1 MAKVTAVQT
10 NFTGGEI
17 SPKLHGRIDLQK
29 YAASC
34 KTIENY
40 LCFPHGGIVKRS
52 GTRFIAEC
60 KDSANTKRLIPFVF
74 STTQAYILEFGNDYI
89 RFYRNEGQILDSG
102 SAYEIS
108 SPWGE
113 EYLDGL
119 SFTQSADILYVTHPE
134 FKPRKVT
141 RTGHT
146 TWTVTEFDQTDG
158 PFLDVNVSA
167 TTMTPSH
174 SSGSSRTITA
184 SVSTFASTDVGR
196 LIRLKHSSTWGYAK
210 ITGFTSATVVTVT
223 ILNDFGGTGSTVDWR
238 LGAWSDTTGWP
249 SCTTFY
255 QDRLFFGNTTDNP
268 NTVWGSK
275 SGDFE
280 NFASSETDGTVGDS
294 SALVFTLATDQVN
307 AIRWMFGSKQLQL
320 GTSDGPFIMSS
331 GSDNLALTPT
341 NVTVHKE
348 TSDGVAPQIP
358 IGAGKATLYTDR
370 NLRRL
375 RELMYRYDLDGH
387 VSVDLSL
394 IAEHIVSGSTIKGI
408 AYARSPDNL
417 IWVVLADG
425 SLRCCTYEREQ
436 EVVAWH
442 RHIPGG
448 TFGNCTVTVTDYAN
462 IANNSKLVLT
472 KSDGTITTFYSATS
486 STTGKFHSTTSNNQT
501 ATNLKT
507 LIDADSDFTA
517 TVASNVVTIK
527 ETSRAGAS
535 PLTITTGDSTRL
547 AVTSQAQAKVLSI
560 ATIPT
565 NDETEDQLYMIVE
578 RTINGNT
585 KHYVEFLEEVF
596 DTAKGNSV
604 SNAFFVDSGLTY
616 TGASANSV
624 SGLSH
629 LEGETVQVLVDGA
642 VHPNR
647 TVSSGA
653 VSLASSGT
661 EIHVGLAYKAKA
673 VTLDPE
679 VQTETGA
686 SQGKVRRIERATV
699 RVVDTYNLKI
709 AAETLPLE
717 ELDFRDTG
725 GLEAVP
731 FREGAQSMDTITL
744 FTGDKRVLISH
755 TPDRKFNLVIQ
766 HDQAQPC
773 TVLSI
778 MYALVVSDR

>member
-1 MAKVTAVQT
+1 M
-10 NFTGGEI
+10 
-17 SPKLHGRIDLQK
+17 HGRVDLQK
-29 YAASC
+29 YGASC
-34 KTIENY
+34 KTLKNFI
-40 LCFPHGGIVKRS
+40 CFPHGGIVKRS
-52 GTRFIAEC
+52 GTRFVAEC

-146 TWTVTEFDQTDG
+146 TWTVAEFDQTDG
-158 PFLDVNVSA
+158 PYLDQNTSA

-174 SSGSSRTITA
+174 ASGSSRTITA

-210 ITGFTSATVVTVT
+210 VTGFTSATVVTVT
-223 ILNDFGGTGSTVDWR
+223 ILSDFGGTGSTTDWR

-249 SCTTFY
+249 TCVTFY
-255 QDRLFFGNTTDNP
+255 QDRLFFANTTNQP
-268 NTVWGSK
+268 NTVYSSK

-280 NFASSETDGTVGDS
+280 NFAPTATDGAVTDD
-294 SALVFTLATDQVN
+294 SALVFTLATSQVN
-307 AIRWMFGSKQLQL
+307 AIRWMQGARQLQL
-320 GTSDGPFIMSS
+320 GTSDGPFLMSS

-341 NVTVHKE
+341 NVTVNRE
-348 TSDGVAPQIP
+348 TSDGVAAQIP
-358 IGAGKATLYTDR
+358 VTAGRATLFTDR
-370 NLRRL
+370 NKLRI
-375 RELMYRYDLDGH
+375 RELAYKYDIDGF
-387 VSVDLSL
+387 VTPDLSL
-394 IAEHIVSGSTIKGI
+394 IGEHITSGSTIKSI
-408 AYARSPDNL
+408 SYARSPNNL
-417 IWVVLADG
+417 VWALLEDG
-425 SLRCCTYEREQ
+425 GLRCMTYEREQ
-436 EVVAWH
+436 DVVAWH

-448 TFGNCTVTVTDYAN
+448 IFGSCTVTVTDYAN

-472 KSDGTITTFYSATS
+472 KSDGTTTTFNSATS

-507 LIDADSDFTA
+507 LVDADSDFTA

-547 AVTSQAQAKVLSI
+547 AITSQAEAKVLSI
-560 ATIPT
+560 AVIPT
-565 NDETEDQLYMIVE
+565 ATETEDQLYMIVE
-578 RTINGNT
+578 RTINGAT
-585 KHYVEFLEEVF
+585 KHYVEFLEEIF
-596 DTAKGNSV
+596 DTNEGKSV

-616 TGASANSV
+616 TGTSANSV
-624 SGLSH
+624 SGLTH

-661 EIHVGLAYKAKA
+661 EISVGLAYQGKL

-731 FREGAQSMDTITL
+731 FREGAQSMDTVTL

-755 TPDRKFNLVIQ
+755 TPDRKFNLVVQ
-766 HDQAQPC
+766 HDQPQPC
-773 TVLSI
+773 TVLAI

>member
-1 MAKVTAVQT
+1 
-10 NFTGGEI
+10 
-17 SPKLHGRIDLQK
+17 
-29 YAASC
+29 
-34 KTIENY
+34 
-40 LCFPHGGIVKRS
+40 
-52 GTRFIAEC
+52 
-60 KDSANTKRLIPFVF
+60 
-74 STTQAYILEFGNDYI
+74 
-89 RFYRNEGQILDSG
+89 
-102 SAYEIS
+102 
-108 SPWGE
+108 
-113 EYLDGL
+113 
-119 SFTQSADILYVTHPE
+119 
-134 FKPRKVT
+134 
-141 RTGHT
+141 
-146 TWTVTEFDQTDG
+146 
-158 PFLDVNVSA
+158 
-167 TTMTPSH
+167 MTPSH
-174 SSGSSRTITA
+174 ASGSSRTITA

-210 ITGFTSATVVTVT
+210 VTGFTSATVVTVT
-223 ILNDFGGTGSTVDWR
+223 ILSDFGGTGSTTDWR

-249 SCTTFY
+249 TCVTFY
-255 QDRLFFGNTTDNP
+255 QDRLFFANTTNQP
-268 NTVWGSK
+268 NTVYSSK

-280 NFASSETDGTVGDS
+280 NFAPTATDGAVTDD
-294 SALVFTLATDQVN
+294 SALVFTLATSQVN
-307 AIRWMFGSKQLQL
+307 AIRWMQGARQLQL
-320 GTSDGPFIMSS
+320 GTSDGPFLMSS

-341 NVTVHKE
+341 NVTVNRE
-348 TSDGVAPQIP
+348 TSDGVAAQIP
-358 IGAGKATLYTDR
+358 VTAGRATLFTDR
-370 NLRRL
+370 NKLRI
-375 RELMYRYDLDGH
+375 RELAYKYDIDGF
-387 VSVDLSL
+387 VTPDLSL
-394 IAEHIVSGSTIKGI
+394 IGEHITSGSTIKSI
-408 AYARSPDNL
+408 SYARSPNNL
-417 IWVVLADG
+417 VWALLEDG
-425 SLRCCTYEREQ
+425 GLRCMTYEREQ
-436 EVVAWH
+436 DVVAWH

-448 TFGNCTVTVTDYAN
+448 IFGSCTVTVTDYAN

-472 KSDGTITTFYSATS
+472 KSDGTTTTFNSATS

-507 LIDADSDFTA
+507 LVDADSDFTA

-547 AVTSQAQAKVLSI
+547 AITSQAEAKVLSI
-560 ATIPT
+560 AVIPT
-565 NDETEDQLYMIVE
+565 ATETEDQLYMIVE
-578 RTINGNT
+578 RTINGAT
-585 KHYVEFLEEVF
+585 KHYVEFLEEIF
-596 DTAKGNSV
+596 DTNEGKSV

-616 TGASANSV
+616 TGTSANSV
-624 SGLSH
+624 SGLTH

-661 EIHVGLAYKAKA
+661 EISVGLAYQGKL

-731 FREGAQSMDTITL
+731 FREGAQSMDTVTL

-755 TPDRKFNLVIQ
+755 TPDRKFNLVVQ
-766 HDQAQPC
+766 HDQPQPC
-773 TVLSI
+773 TVLAI

>member
-1 MAKVTAVQT
+1 MAKVTPVQT

-17 SPKLHGRIDLQK
+17 TPKMHGRVDLQK
-29 YAASC
+29 YGASC
-34 KTIENY
+34 KTLKNFI
-40 LCFPHGGIVKRS
+40 CFPHGGIVKRS
-52 GTRFIAEC
+52 GTRFVAEC

-74 STTQAYILEFGNDYI
+74 STTQAYILEFGNDYV

-146 TWTVTEFDQTDG
+146 TWTISEFDQTDG
-158 PFLDVNVSA
+158 PYLDQNTSA

-184 SVSTFASTDVGR
+184 SGSTFASTDVGR

-210 ITGFTSATVVTVT
+210 VTGYTSATVVTVT
-223 ILNDFGGTGSTVDWR
+223 ILSDFGGTGSTTDWR

-249 SCTTFY
+249 TCVTFY
-255 QDRLFFGNTTDNP
+255 QDRLFFANTTDQP
-268 NTVWGSK
+268 NTVFSSK

-280 NFASSETDGTVGDS
+280 NFAPTATDGAVTDD
-294 SALVFTLATDQVN
+294 SALVFTLATSQVN
-307 AIRWMFGSKQLQL
+307 AIRWMQGARQLQL
-320 GTSDGPFIMSS
+320 GTSDGPFLMSS

-341 NVTVHKE
+341 NVTVNRE
-348 TSDGVAPQIP
+348 TSDGVAAQIP
-358 IGAGKATLYTDR
+358 ITAGRATLFTDR
-370 NLRRL
+370 NKLRI
-375 RELMYRYDLDGH
+375 RELAYKYDIDGF
-387 VSVDLSL
+387 VTPDLSL
-394 IAEHIVSGSTIKGI
+394 IGEHIVSGSTIKSI
-408 AYARSPDNL
+408 AYARSPNNL
-417 IWVVLADG
+417 VWTLLEDG
-425 SLRCCTYEREQ
+425 GLRCMTYEREQ
-436 EVVAWH
+436 DVVAWH

-448 TFGNCTVTVTDYAN
+448 TLGNCTVTVTDYAN

-472 KSDGTITTFYSATS
+472 KSDGTTTTFYSATS
-486 STTGKFHSTTSNNQT
+486 STSGKFHSTTSNNQT

-507 LIDADSDFTA
+507 LVDADSDFTA

-547 AVTSQAQAKVLSI
+547 AITSQAEAKVLSI
-560 ATIPT
+560 AVIPT
-565 NDETEDQLYMIVE
+565 ATETEDQLYMIVE
-578 RTINGNT
+578 RTINGST
-585 KHYVEFLEEVF
+585 KHYVEFLEEIF
-596 DTAKGNSV
+596 DTNEGKSV

-624 SGLSH
+624 SGLTH

-661 EIHVGLAYKAKA
+661 EISVGLAYQGKL

-731 FREGAQSMDTITL
+731 FREGAQSMDTVTL

-755 TPDRKFNLVIQ
+755 TPDRKFNLVVQ
-766 HDQAQPC
+766 HDQPQPC
-773 TVLSI
+773 TVLAI

>member
-52 GTRFIAEC
+52 GTRYIAEC
-60 KDSANTKRLIPFVF
+60 KDSTNTKRLIPFVF

-174 SSGSSRTITA
+174 ASGSSRTITA

-348 TSDGVAPQIP
+348 TSDGVAAQIP

-375 RELMYRYDLDGH
+375 RELMYRYDQDGY

-417 IWVVLADG
+417 IWVALADG

-565 NDETEDQLYMIVE
+565 NDETEDQIYMIVE

>member
-1 MAKVTAVQT
+1 VAKVTPIQT

-17 SPKLHGRIDLQK
+17 TPKMHGRVDLQK
-29 YAASC
+29 YGASC
-34 KTIENY
+34 KTLKNFI
-40 LCFPHGGIVKRS
+40 CFPHGGIVKRS
-52 GTRFIAEC
+52 GTRFVAEC

-146 TWTVTEFDQTDG
+146 TWTVAEFDQTDG
-158 PFLDVNVSA
+158 PYLDQNTSA

-174 SSGSSRTITA
+174 ASGSSRTITA

-210 ITGFTSATVVTVT
+210 VTGFTSATVVTVT
-223 ILNDFGGTGSTVDWR
+223 ILSDFGGTGSTTDWR

-249 SCTTFY
+249 TCVTFY
-255 QDRLFFGNTTDNP
+255 QDRLFFANTTNQP
-268 NTVWGSK
+268 NTVYSSK

-280 NFASSETDGTVGDS
+280 NFAPTATDGAVTDD
-294 SALVFTLATDQVN
+294 SALVFTLATSQVN
-307 AIRWMFGSKQLQL
+307 AIRWMQGARQLQL
-320 GTSDGPFIMSS
+320 GTSDGPFLMSS

-341 NVTVHKE
+341 NVTVNRE
-348 TSDGVAPQIP
+348 TSDGVAAQIP
-358 IGAGKATLYTDR
+358 VTAGRATLFTDR
-370 NLRRL
+370 NKLRI
-375 RELMYRYDLDGH
+375 RELAYKYDIDGF
-387 VSVDLSL
+387 VTPDLSL
-394 IAEHIVSGSTIKGI
+394 IGEHITSGSTIKSI
-408 AYARSPDNL
+408 SYARSPNNL
-417 IWVVLADG
+417 VWALLEDG
-425 SLRCCTYEREQ
+425 GLRCMTYEREQ
-436 EVVAWH
+436 DVVAWH

-448 TFGNCTVTVTDYAN
+448 IFGSCTVTVTDYAN

-472 KSDGTITTFYSATS
+472 KSDGTTTTFNSATS

-507 LIDADSDFTA
+507 LVDADSDFTA

-547 AVTSQAQAKVLSI
+547 AITSQAEAKVLSI
-560 ATIPT
+560 AVIPT
-565 NDETEDQLYMIVE
+565 ATETEDQLYMIVE
-578 RTINGNT
+578 RTINGAT
-585 KHYVEFLEEVF
+585 KHYVEFLEEIF
-596 DTAKGNSV
+596 DTNEGKSV

-616 TGASANSV
+616 TGTSANSV
-624 SGLSH
+624 SGLTH

-661 EIHVGLAYKAKA
+661 EISVGLAYQGKL

-731 FREGAQSMDTITL
+731 FREGAQSMDTVTL

-755 TPDRKFNLVIQ
+755 TPDRKFNLVVQ
-766 HDQAQPC
+766 HDQPQPC
-773 TVLSI
+773 TVLAI

>member
-1 MAKVTAVQT
+1 MAKVTPIQT

-17 SPKLHGRIDLQK
+17 TPKMHGRVDLQK
-29 YAASC
+29 YGASC
-34 KTIENY
+34 KTLKNFI
-40 LCFPHGGIVKRS
+40 CFPHGGIVKRS
-52 GTRFIAEC
+52 GTRFVAEC

-146 TWTVTEFDQTDG
+146 TWTVAEFDQTDG
-158 PFLDVNVSA
+158 PYLDQNTSA

-174 SSGSSRTITA
+174 ASGSSRTITA

-210 ITGFTSATVVTVT
+210 VTGFTSATVVTVT
-223 ILNDFGGTGSTVDWR
+223 ILSDFGGTGSTTDWR

-249 SCTTFY
+249 TCVTFY
-255 QDRLFFGNTTDNP
+255 QDRLFFANTTNQP
-268 NTVWGSK
+268 NTVYSSK

-280 NFASSETDGTVGDS
+280 NFAPTATDGAVTDD
-294 SALVFTLATDQVN
+294 SALVFTLATSQVN
-307 AIRWMFGSKQLQL
+307 AIRWMQGARQLQL
-320 GTSDGPFIMSS
+320 GTSDGPFLMSS

-341 NVTVHKE
+341 NVTVNRE
-348 TSDGVAPQIP
+348 TSDGVAAQIP
-358 IGAGKATLYTDR
+358 VTAGRATLFTDR
-370 NLRRL
+370 NKLRI
-375 RELMYRYDLDGH
+375 RELAYKYDIDGF
-387 VSVDLSL
+387 VTPDLSL
-394 IAEHIVSGSTIKGI
+394 IGEHITSGSTIKSI
-408 AYARSPDNL
+408 SYARSPNNL
-417 IWVVLADG
+417 VWALLEDG
-425 SLRCCTYEREQ
+425 GLRCMTYEREQ
-436 EVVAWH
+436 DVVAWH

-448 TFGNCTVTVTDYAN
+448 IFGSCTVTVTDYAN

-472 KSDGTITTFYSATS
+472 RSDGTTTTFNSATS

-507 LIDADSDFTA
+507 LVDADSDFTA

-547 AVTSQAQAKVLSI
+547 AITSQAEAKVLSI
-560 ATIPT
+560 AVIPT
-565 NDETEDQLYMIVE
+565 ATETEDQLYMIVE
-578 RTINGNT
+578 RTINGAT
-585 KHYVEFLEEVF
+585 KHYVEFLEEIF
-596 DTAKGNSV
+596 DTNEGKSV

-616 TGASANSV
+616 TGTSANSV
-624 SGLSH
+624 SGLTH

-661 EIHVGLAYKAKA
+661 EISVGLAYQGKL

-731 FREGAQSMDTITL
+731 FREGAQSMDTVTL

-755 TPDRKFNLVIQ
+755 TPDRKFNLVVQ
-766 HDQAQPC
+766 HDQPQPC
-773 TVLSI
+773 TVLAI

>member
-1 MAKVTAVQT
+1 VAKVTPIQT

-17 SPKLHGRIDLQK
+17 TPKMHGRVDLQK
-29 YAASC
+29 YGASC
-34 KTIENY
+34 KTLKNFI
-40 LCFPHGGIVKRS
+40 CFPHGGIVKRS
-52 GTRFIAEC
+52 GTRFVAEC

-146 TWTVTEFDQTDG
+146 TWTVAEFDQTDG
-158 PFLDVNVSA
+158 PYLDQNTSA

-184 SVSTFASTDVGR
+184 SGSTFASTDVGR

-210 ITGFTSATVVTVT
+210 VTGYTSATVVTVT
-223 ILNDFGGTGSTVDWR
+223 ILSDFGGTGSTTDWR

-249 SCTTFY
+249 TCVTFY
-255 QDRLFFGNTTDNP
+255 QDRLFFANTTDQP
-268 NTVWGSK
+268 NTVFSSK

-280 NFASSETDGTVGDS
+280 NFAPTATDGAVTDD
-294 SALVFTLATDQVN
+294 SALVFTLATSQVN
-307 AIRWMFGSKQLQL
+307 AIRWMQGARQLQL
-320 GTSDGPFIMSS
+320 GTSDGPFLMSS

-341 NVTVHKE
+341 NVTVNRE
-348 TSDGVAPQIP
+348 TSDGVAAQIP
-358 IGAGKATLYTDR
+358 ITAGRATLFTDR
-370 NLRRL
+370 NKLRI
-375 RELMYRYDLDGH
+375 RELAYKYDIDGF
-387 VSVDLSL
+387 VTPDLSL
-394 IAEHIVSGSTIKGI
+394 IGEHIVSGSTIKSI
-408 AYARSPDNL
+408 AYARSPNNL
-417 IWVVLADG
+417 VWTLLEDG
-425 SLRCCTYEREQ
+425 GLRCMTYEREQ
-436 EVVAWH
+436 DVVAWH

-472 KSDGTITTFYSATS
+472 KSDGTTTTFYSATS
-486 STTGKFHSTTSNNQT
+486 STSGKFHSTTSNNQT

-507 LIDADSDFTA
+507 LVDADSDFTA

-547 AVTSQAQAKVLSI
+547 AITSQAEAKVLSI
-560 ATIPT
+560 AVIPT
-565 NDETEDQLYMIVE
+565 ATETEDQLYMIVE
-578 RTINGNT
+578 RTINGST
-585 KHYVEFLEEVF
+585 KHYVEFLEEIF
-596 DTAKGNSV
+596 DTNEGKSV

-624 SGLSH
+624 SGLTH

-661 EIHVGLAYKAKA
+661 EISVGLAYQGKL

-731 FREGAQSMDTITL
+731 FREGAQSMDTVTL

-755 TPDRKFNLVIQ
+755 TPDRKFNLVVQ
-766 HDQAQPC
+766 HDQPQPC
-773 TVLSI
+773 TVLAI

>member
-146 TWTVTEFDQTDG
+146 AWTVTEFDQTDG

-184 SVSTFASTDVGR
+184 SGSTFASTDVGR

-210 ITGFTSATVVTVT
+210 ITGYTSATVVTVT
-223 ILNDFGGTGSTVDWR
+223 ILNDFGGTGSTTDWR

-249 SCTTFY
+249 TCVTFY

-348 TSDGVAPQIP
+348 TSDGVAAQIP
-358 IGAGKATLYTDR
+358 ISAGKATLYTDR

-731 FREGAQSMDTITL
+731 FREGAQSMDTVTL

>member
-501 ATNLKT
+501 ATTLKT

-535 PLTITTGDSTRL
+535 PLTIATGDSTRL